1 MIKNILSQDEMEKL
15 PSSFYT
21 QAVAIFHLNEVGIEV
36 KQTRVAEWLDVSRA
50 NISQIT
56 GRMQNSGLIK
66 FQDTLELTEKGL
78 YLAKTVARRHRI
90 VERFLSEVLE
100 LPWEKV
106 YEEAS
111 KWENVLSLTTE
122 KAMLSLLGNP
132 TTGLF
137 GNPIPYSDYK
147 KLKTYNLLDV
157 EIDKTY
163 CINKIT
169 EELKRDS
176 SMISFLQENRMIPGS
191 RITIADANEFSITV
205 SIENKKFFGLDQYI
219 AERVF
224 VN

>member
-1 MIKNILSQDEMEKL
+1 MIKHMLTQKEMEKL
-15 PSSFYT
+15 PESFYK

-50 NISQIT
+50 NVSQIT

-66 FQDTLELTEKGL
+66 FEDDLQLTDKGL

-90 VERFLSEVLE
+90 VERFLSEVLN

-106 YEEAS
+106 YAETS
-111 KWENVLSLTTE
+111 KWENILSPVTE
-122 KAMLSLLGNP
+122 KAMLSILGNP

-137 GNPIPYSDYK
+137 GNPIPYSQYK
-147 KLKTYNLLDV
+147 KLETTNLLNVQKDRN
-157 EIDKTY
+157 Y
-163 CINKIT
+163 SINKIT
-169 EELKRDS
+169 EELKRDA
-176 SMISFLQENRMIPGS
+176 SMISFLQENKIVPGS
-191 RITIADANEFSITV
+191 KIIIADANEFSITV
-205 SIENKKFFGLDQYI
+205 STDNKKFFGLDQYI